1 MGVEVG
7 LAGSY
12 WAKDTSLEVL
22 DCTLGDLLRK
32 AAAEVPERIA
42 LVEGIDGYAARRRW
56 SYRALL
62 EAAEQVAHALLSRF
76 APGERIAVWAPNC
89 PEWILLQHGAGLA
102 GIVLVPVNPAFL
114 ADELTHVLKTSE
126 VAGVFYASLY
136 RNNDLSAVLTSVR
149 ARLPHLR
156 ETVCLSDWE
165 DFVDSASARTPL
177 PAIAPGD
184 MVQIQYTSGTTGFPK
199 GACLHQRGI
208 VNASRFAALRAG
220 FGDGGVW
227 VNAMPLF
234 HVGGCGVSA
243 VGALAQRGTF
253 VLMPGFDAA
262 KMLEMIE
269 SERGTATL
277 VVPTMLVAMLDHPD
291 RPRRDLSSLKLI
303 LSGASAVPSA
313 LVRRTTTTFGCKF
326 SILFGQT
333 ELNGVITQTGGDD
346 SPEDQAETAGRPL
359 PQMELKIADPISGEV
374 LPLDTSGEICARGY
388 QTMQGYFNAAD
399 ATSATLREDGW
410 LHTGDLGAM
419 DERGYV
425 RVTGRLKDMIIRG
438 GENIYPREIE
448 EVLFDHPDIAHVCV
462 IGLPDERW
470 GEVVAAVIRLSANDR
485 AAPDTAPPCAAFVD
499 GLHAWCRSRL
509 AAYKTPAIWFFID
522 EWPLTASGKVRRHV
536 LREQILG
543 GGHRGL
549 VVTKTPARPAG

>member
-1 MGVEVG
+1 MSVNDDQCNR
-7 LAGSY
+7 LWHSLIPSAKRGSRPADFAP
-12 WAKDTSLEVL
+12 WRAPPRGPGPGRGFPVQRPHHARLSWRPEPVRS
-22 DCTLGDLLRK
+22 GGPE
-32 AAAEVPERIA
+32 AAA
-42 LVEGIDGYAARRRW
+42 
-56 SYRALL
+56 
-62 EAAEQVAHALLSRF
+62 Q
-76 APGERIAVWAPNC
+76 
-89 PEWILLQHGAGLA
+89 
-102 GIVLVPVNPAFL
+102 
-114 ADELTHVLKTSE
+114 
-126 VAGVFYASLY
+126 
-136 RNNDLSAVLTSVR
+136 
-149 ARLPHLR
+149 
-156 ETVCLSDWE
+156 
-165 DFVDSASARTPL
+165 
-177 PAIAPGD
+177 
-184 MVQIQYTSGTTGFPK
+184 
-199 GACLHQRGI
+199 
-208 VNASRFAALRAG
+208 
-220 FGDGGVW
+220 
-227 VNAMPLF
+227 
-234 HVGGCGVSA
+234 
-243 VGALAQRGTF
+243 
-253 VLMPGFDAA
+253 
-262 KMLEMIE
+262 
-269 SERGTATL
+269 
-277 VVPTMLVAMLDHPD
+277 PD

-333 ELNGVITQTGGDD
+333 ELNGVITQTSGDD

-470 GEVVAAVIRLSANDR
+470 GEVVAAVIRLSANDG

-499 GLHAWCRSRL
+499 GLHAWCRSHL

-549 VVTKTPARPAG
+549 VATKTPARPAG